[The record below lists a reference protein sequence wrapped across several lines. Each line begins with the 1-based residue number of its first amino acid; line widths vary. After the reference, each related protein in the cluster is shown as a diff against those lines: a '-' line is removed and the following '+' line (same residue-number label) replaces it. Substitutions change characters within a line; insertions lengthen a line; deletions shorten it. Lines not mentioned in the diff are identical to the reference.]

1 MDEKAEEQL
10 KASER
15 CCMARS
21 HFTFEL
27 HSVLLQLQSFKRKT
41 LFENFELA
49 LNAVLKIILLEGQ
62 VIQDKLV

>member
-1 MDEKAEEQL
+1 
-10 KASER
+10 
-15 CCMARS
+15 MARS

-49 LNAVLKIILLEGQ
+49 LNVVLKTILLEGK